1 MTDLIR
7 RLRDLHMQCD
17 GLSLYAE
24 AADEIVRLRADADRW
39 QFVVRNC
46 IWIRRDDE
54 DDRCS
59 LLAVRL
65 PYDADQSCVAT
76 RTNAIDAARAIER
89 AHGIGEA
96 P

>member
-1 MTDLIR
+1 MTDLV
-7 RLRDLHMQCD
+7 RLLRAGHITQYNANKAC
-17 GLSLYAE
+17 
-24 AADEIVRLRADADRW
+24 DEIEWLRADADRW

-76 RTNAIDAARAIER
+76 RTNAIDAARAVEA
-89 AHGIGEA
+89 AHGIVEA